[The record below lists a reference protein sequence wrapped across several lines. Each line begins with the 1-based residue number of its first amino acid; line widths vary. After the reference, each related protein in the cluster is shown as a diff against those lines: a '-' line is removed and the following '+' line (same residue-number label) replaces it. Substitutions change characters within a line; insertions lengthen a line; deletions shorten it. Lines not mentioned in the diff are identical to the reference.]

1 MATMRRRLLFLG
13 AVAGLTGVAV
23 AARSRARR
31 PADRIR
37 FFIGTQGNGAGQ
49 GIFAAEIDERTGK
62 LASLG
67 VQAEVARPTWVHA
80 DPRRAMLFAV
90 SELGNAG
97 DRDGEILS
105 FAIHGHSLAP
115 IGRTGSGGGGATH
128 LELDREGGTLFV
140 ANFAGS
146 AAAIPVAP
154 DGTLASPTSVV
165 ATSGSGPHR
174 RQANPH
180 PHGVTLAPGGR
191 FLLVPDMGADR
202 IFVYR
207 VDARTRTLEADD
219 DLTVALPAGS
229 GPRLVSF
236 GRDGRHAYLLTELS
250 AELFTFRWD
259 ARAGRLTLAGSV
271 ALDEPGIAEGRS
283 AAVLVRSED
292 GRFLYASNRRTN
304 TIQVYAIARRT
315 GSLQHIQSIAAGG
328 SKPWGAA
335 IAPGGRW
342 LVVANQ
348 GDDLVRA
355 FGIDRR
361 NGRLTAGEGS
371 LAIPTPTGIA
381 FAD

>member
-1 MATMRRRLLFLG
+1 M
-13 AVAGLTGVAV
+13 
-23 AARSRARR
+23 
-31 PADRIR
+31 R

-49 GIFAAEIDERTGK
+49 GIFAAEIDEQTGK

-67 VQAEVARPTWVHA
+67 LRAEVARPTWVHA
-80 DPRRAMLFAV
+80 APQRPTLFAV

-105 FAIHGHSLAP
+105 FAIDGHKLAP
-115 IGRTGSGGGGATH
+115 INRTGSGGGGATH
-128 LELDREGGTLFV
+128 LELDPNGGTLFV

-174 RQANPH
+174 RQAGPH

-207 VDARTRTLEADD
+207 VDANARTLKADD

-229 GPRLVSF
+229 GPRLVLF

-259 ARAGRLTLAGSV
+259 ARTGRLTLTGSV

-283 AAVLVRSED
+283 AAVLVRSEN

-304 TIQVYAIARRT
+304 AVQVYAISRRA
-315 GSLQHIQSIAAGG
+315 GSLRHIQSIAAGG

-355 FGIDRR
+355 FRIDRR
-361 NGRLTAGEGS
+361 NGRLTACAES
-371 LAIPTPTGIA
+371 LAIPTPTSIA
-381 FAD
+381 FAG

>member
-1 MATMRRRLLFLG
+1 MRRRLLFLG
-13 AVAGLTGVAV
+13 AMAGLTGAAI
-23 AARSRARR
+23 AARSRTRR
-31 PADRIR
+31 PAGRIP
-37 FFIGTQGNGAGQ
+37 FFIGTQGDGVGQ
-49 GIFAAEIDERTGK
+49 GIFAAEIDERTGE
-62 LASLG
+62 LSPFGL
-67 VQAEVARPTWVHA
+67 QAEVARPTWIHA
-80 DPRRAMLFAV
+80 DARRPVLFAV

-105 FAIHGHSLAP
+105 FAIRGHSLAP

-128 LELDREGGTLFV
+128 LDLDREGRTLFV
-140 ANFAGS
+140 ANFAGG

-154 DGTLASPTSVV
+154 DGTLASPTSIV

-174 RQANPH
+174 RQAGPH
-180 PHGVTLAPGGR
+180 PHGVTLAPGGH

-207 VDARTRTLEADD
+207 FDAKAKSLEADD
-219 DLTVALPAGS
+219 ALTVMLPAGS

-236 GRDGRHAYLLTELS
+236 GRDGCHAYLLTELS

-259 ARAGRLTLAGSV
+259 ARSGRLTLADSV
-271 ALDEPGIAEGRS
+271 ALDEPGIVEGRS

-304 TIQVYAIARRT
+304 AIQVYAIARRT
-315 GSLQHIQSIAAGG
+315 GSLRHIQSIAAGG

-361 NGRLTAGEGS
+361 SGRLTAGGGS
-371 LAIPTPTGIA
+371 LAIPAPTGIA
-381 FAD
+381 FTG

>member
-1 MATMRRRLLFLG
+1 MASMRRGLLVLG
-13 AVAGLTGVAV
+13 AVVGLAGVAI

-31 PADRIR
+31 PAGRMR

-49 GIFAAEIDERTGK
+49 GIFAAEIDKRTGK

-67 VQAEVARPTWVHA
+67 LQAEVARPTWLHA
-80 DPRRAMLFAV
+80 DPRRPVLFSV
-90 SELGNAG
+90 SELGNTG
-97 DRDGEILS
+97 DRDGEVLS
-105 FAIHGHSLAP
+105 FAISGHSLAP
-115 IGRTGSGGGGATH
+115 ISRTGSGGGGATH
-128 LELDREGGTLFV
+128 LDLDPQGGTLFV

-154 DGTLASPTSVV
+154 DGTLASPASVV

-174 RQANPH
+174 RQAGPH
-180 PHGVTLAPGGR
+180 PHGVTLAPGCR

-207 VDARTRTLEADD
+207 VDAKAKTLEADD
-219 DLTVALPAGS
+219 DLTIALPAGS

-236 GRDGRHAYLLTELS
+236 GGDGGHAYLLTELS
-250 AELFTFRWD
+250 AELFAFRWD
-259 ARAGRLTLAGSV
+259 ARSGRLAPAGSV
-271 ALDEPGIAEGRS
+271 ALDEPGIVEGRS
-283 AAVLVRSED
+283 AAMLVRSED

-315 GSLQHIQSIAAGG
+315 GSLRHIQSIAAGG

-355 FGIDRR
+355 FRIDRR
-361 NGRLTAGEGS
+361 SGRLTAGEES
-371 LAIPTPTGIA
+371 LAIPAPTAIA
-381 FAD
+381 FAG

>member
-1 MATMRRRLLFLG
+1 ML
-13 AVAGLTGVAV
+13 
-23 AARSRARR
+23 
-31 PADRIR
+31 
-37 FFIGTQGNGAGQ
+37 FFIGTQGNEAGQ

-67 VQAEVARPTWVHA
+67 LRAEVARPTWIHVDA
-80 DPRRAMLFAV
+80 RRPVLFAV

-97 DRDGEILS
+97 DRDGDVLS
-105 FAIHGHSLAP
+105 FAIDGHSLAP
-115 IGRTGSGGGGATH
+115 LDRTGSGGGGATH

-154 DGTLASPTSVV
+154 DGTLAAPTSVV
-165 ATSGSGPHR
+165 TTSGSGPHR
-174 RQANPH
+174 RQAGPH

-207 VDARTRTLEADD
+207 VDAKTRTLEAAD
-219 DLTVALPAGS
+219 DLTVMLPAGS
-229 GPRLVSF
+229 GPRLVLF
-236 GRDGRHAYLLTELS
+236 GRDGRYAYLLTELS

-259 ARAGRLTLAGSV
+259 ARTGRLTLAGSV

-283 AAVLVRSED
+283 AAVLVRSGD

-304 TIQVYAIARRT
+304 AIQVYAISRRT
-315 GSLQHIQSIAAGG
+315 GSLRHIHSVAAGG
-328 SKPWGAA
+328 AKPWGAA

-348 GDDLVRA
+348 GDDTVRA
-355 FGIDRR
+355 FRINRR
-361 NGRLTAGEGS
+361 SGRLTASEES
-371 LAIPTPTGIA
+371 LVIPAPTGIA
-381 FAD
+381 FVS

>member
-1 MATMRRRLLFLG
+1 
-13 AVAGLTGVAV
+13 
-23 AARSRARR
+23 
-31 PADRIR
+31 
-37 FFIGTQGNGAGQ
+37 
-49 GIFAAEIDERTGK
+49 
-62 LASLG
+62 
-67 VQAEVARPTWVHA
+67 
-80 DPRRAMLFAV
+80 
-90 SELGNAG
+90 LGNAG
-97 DRDGEILS
+97 DRDGEVLS
-105 FAIHGHSLAP
+105 FAIDGGSLAP

-128 LELDREGGTLFV
+128 LDLDPHGGTLFV

-154 DGTLASPTSVV
+154 DRTLASPTSLV
-165 ATSGSGPHR
+165 ATNGSGPHR
-174 RQANPH
+174 RQAGPH

-207 VDARTRTLEADD
+207 VDAKARTLEADD

-229 GPRLVSF
+229 GPRLILF
-236 GRDGRHAYLLTELS
+236 GRDGRYAYLLTELS

-259 ARAGRLTLAGSV
+259 ARSGRLTPAGGV
-271 ALDEPGIAEGRS
+271 ALDEPGIVEGRS

-304 TIQVYAIARRT
+304 TIQVYAISRRA
-315 GSLQHIQSIAAGG
+315 GSLRHIQSIAAAG

-355 FGIDRR
+355 FRIDRR
-361 NGRLTAGEGS
+361 NGRLTACAES
-371 LAIPTPTGIA
+371 LAIPTPTSIA
-381 FAD
+381 FAG